1 MELVWTV
8 STRTAASLFSHRHR
22 PGEPWGALSC
32 LSFVLRVFLLRTR
45 HTVGHDIPIRWKAQ
59 SP

>member
-8 STRTAASLFSHRHR
+8 STRTAASFISHRHR

-32 LSFVLRVFLLRTR
+32 LSFVLLCVPSENTA
-45 HTVGHDIPIRWKAQ
+45 HGGP
-59 SP
+59 